1 MTRAEVLCVCR
12 YMTFKIKSYRKL
24 CITVLLCMSSLQSSA
39 WAQALP
45 AAVYGRVTASS
56 GGSGKVFAG
65 REIAAVMSWHG
76 ASWLERNER
85 KMEERPDLL
94 LEALQLKPG
103 MTIADIGA
111 GSGYYTRQLAAK
123 TGSAGKVFAVDVQ
136 PEMLEILK
144 KQNQALG
151 IKNVVTVLAT
161 EQQVQLSEGSVDLA
175 VLVDVYHELQY
186 PVEVMTSL
194 ARALKSGGQ
203 IALVEFRA
211 EDANVPILPLHK
223 MSEAQ
228 IKKEAALLG
237 LTWVRTITTLPWQH
251 VIVLTK

>member
-1 MTRAEVLCVCR
+1 
-12 YMTFKIKSYRKL
+12 
-24 CITVLLCMSSLQSSA
+24 MSCLQSSV

-45 AAVYGRVTASS
+45 AAGYDRVTASS

-76 ASWLERNER
+76 AGWLERTER
-85 KMEERPDLL
+85 KTEERPDLL
-94 LEALQLKPG
+94 LDALRLKPG
-103 MTIADIGA
+103 MMIADIGA
-111 GSGYYTRQLAAK
+111 GSGYYTRQLAAI
-123 TGSAGKVFAVDVQ
+123 TGSAGKVFAVEVQ

-151 IKNVVTVLAT
+151 IKNIVPVLAT
-161 EQQVQLSEGSVDLA
+161 EQHVQLKADSIDLA
-175 VLVDVYHELQY
+175 LLVDVYHELQY
-186 PVEVMTSL
+186 PVEVMHSL
-194 ARALKSGGQ
+194 AKALKPGGQ

-223 MSEAQ
+223 MTEAQ

-237 LTWVRTITTLPWQH
+237 LTWVRTIATLPWQH
-251 VIVLTK
+251 VVILSK

>member
-1 MTRAEVLCVCR
+1 MAKEIRSVG
-12 YMTFKIKSYRKL
+12 KL
-24 CITVLLCMSSLQSSA
+24 CIAVLLCMPCLESSVCAQS
-39 WAQALP
+39 LP
-45 AAVYGRVTASS
+45 VPAYGRVMASS

-76 ASWLERNER
+76 ASWLERSER
-85 KMEERPDLL
+85 KMEERPDILL
-94 LEALQLKPG
+94 NALNLKPG

-111 GSGYYTRQLAAK
+111 GSGYYTRQLAARM
-123 TGSAGKVFAVDVQ
+123 GSAGKVFAVDVQ

-144 KQNQALG
+144 KQNQVLG
-151 IKNVVTVLAT
+151 IKNVVSVLAT
-161 EQQVQLSEGSVDLA
+161 EQYVQLPEGSVDLA
-175 VLVDVYHELQY
+175 LLVDVYHELQY

-194 ARALKSGGQ
+194 AKAIKPGGQ
-203 IALVEFRA
+203 IALIEFRA

-237 LTWVRTITTLPWQH
+237 LTWVRTIATMPWQH
-251 VIVLTK
+251 VVILSK